1 MLSDAHLRCCLVLQ
15 TTTPHTADTVLT
27 RAVAVT
33 TPTSTAHSEA
43 APPWPSPQLEIRF
56 SSIHCEWNHVVM
68 SR

>member
-1 MLSDAHLRCCLVLQ
+1 MFIKIDIQISIFNPHLLSDAHLRCCLDLQ

-43 APPWPSPQLEIRF
+43 APP
-56 SSIHCEWNHVVM
+56 
-68 SR
+68 